1 MSNPVGGRM
10 KSLNVSSHLP
20 DQLLTLSH
28 TCYMM
33 KSYCLTVQTVLLI
46 ERVVFVVDLLV
57 GAESYAVR

>member
-1 MSNPVGGRM
+1 MYRVI
-10 KSLNVSSHLP
+10 SLTNS
-20 DQLLTLSH
+20 LTLSH